1 MNNPKPLRGFSFIEL
16 IMVIAIIGVL
26 SGAGAWIMVYTVK
39 NSVFIPNQL
48 NMDKLAND
56 ALEVMIEGDAQARG
70 LRFARVISGIAV
82 NQVTFI
88 NQDDLA
94 IIYRWDAGTNKL
106 YRKIGAGAE
115 AVMPAYASGLTGVT
129 LSGKSGALFTYY
141 DTNEA
146 VTATAANVR
155 RIRMI
160 IIAKTGSGLY
170 NDWQGQSEQASS
182 VTINRLQ

>member
-1 MNNPKPLRGFSFIEL
+1 MKNSKLLRGFSFIEL

-26 SGAGAWIMVYTVK
+26 SGAGAWIMAYTVK
-39 NSVFIPNQL
+39 NSVFIPNQM

-56 ALEVMIEGDAQARG
+56 ALEIMIEGDAQARG
-70 LRFARVISGIAV
+70 LRFARVINGIAA

-88 NQDDLA
+88 NQDNVT
-94 IIYRWDAGTNKL
+94 IIYRWDTGSNKF
-106 YRKIGAGAE
+106 YRKIGAAAE
-115 AVMPAYASGLTGVT
+115 AAMPAYASGLSAVT

-141 DTNEA
+141 DANEA
-146 VTATAANVR
+146 VTSTAANVR

-160 IIAKTGSGLY
+160 VIAKTGTGLY

-182 VTINRLQ
+182 ISVKKLQ